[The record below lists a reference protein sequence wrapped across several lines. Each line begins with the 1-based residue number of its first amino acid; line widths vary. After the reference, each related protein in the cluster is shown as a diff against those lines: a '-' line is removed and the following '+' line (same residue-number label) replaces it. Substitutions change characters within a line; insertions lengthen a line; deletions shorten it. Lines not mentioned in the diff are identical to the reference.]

1 MAKILIVE
9 DDVRTANAIARAL
22 TGEGHA
28 CAVLNQG
35 RTALEFARNKRPDL
49 LILDIMMPDMSGFEV
64 CRAFRRDK
72 ELYTQPILILSAM
85 SDAEEVRHG
94 LAQGADAYVTKPF
107 DMRNLVHRIETLL
120 DANSNLSYV
129 DAVTSLPDSD
139 GTRREMQRLISQG
152 KVFALVYVELLDLRD
167 FAKLTGAAGRDKAT
181 RHLARALVF
190 CQQEARLETGFVG
203 HMGGGHFMCIIPTD
217 RAEFYCEIVRAAW
230 TPHRKDLY
238 DSLGKS
244 VENPE
249 EDSEASGQ
257 PYLLDLLFA
266 VTTREAGD
274 TVTPQQLLDIVS
286 RIRNK
291 SAQKAKGGIHLDRRS

>member
-120 DANSNLSYV
+120 DANSNVSYV
-129 DAVTSLPDSD
+129 DALTSLPDSD

-167 FAKLTGAAGRDKAT
+167 FAKLTGAVGRDKAT

-190 CQQEARLETGFVG
+190 CQQEARLATGFVG

-217 RAEFYCEIVRAAW
+217 RAEFYCEIVQAAW